1 MFLKKHIRKKG
12 GKAHVYWSLVESY
25 RTPRGPRNRIVAYLG
40 ELEETDREGWAN
52 LCRTL
57 DGKPLPALQPG
68 LFESKAPLAT
78 DSGEADN
85 PVPEKITVNV
95 RGVHVKSAKDFGD
108 VYLALILWRTLGLDE
123 LLGKLM
129 SGGKEGIKWPLLAAM
144 LVIARFLNP
153 SSELHISKMWYPG
166 TALPEVLGITPEK
179 VYTQR
184 LYRALDALHPR
195 KEEIEKHLASRLGEL
210 FEVKHDILLY
220 DITSTYFE
228 GEAKKNPRAKRG
240 YSRDKRFDCK
250 QVCLGLVATEDGLPL
265 AYEVF
270 DGNRVDVTTIEEI
283 VEAMEK
289 KYGEANR
296 VWVLDRGMVSE
307 DNLEFIRERGGSYLV
322 GTPRSMLRKF
332 ERELTESGWTE
343 VYEDLEVKLCS
354 SPDGNETFVLCRS
367 ASRVEKEKAMHERFS
382 RRIEAALEKIG
393 KRLGKAKKRPNRS
406 RTERQIGRLL
416 GRNSRAAGKY
426 EIVLEDDP
434 DRKGHLKLQ
443 WSIREEWSDWA
454 SLSEG
459 TYLLRTNMNEKSPE
473 KLWKTYIQLTDAE
486 AAFRTIKSDLAI
498 RPIYHQTEKRVQ
510 AHILVAFLAYAMW
523 KTLQKWMEQSGLGR
537 GVRTVLEEFARIK
550 CCEVV
555 LPTSAGKEISL
566 RCITKPDGYQ
576 RTLLQRLKINIPLR
590 LGAPRWRKHVKLD
603 SQCSPDF

>member
-1 MFLKKHIRKKG
+1 MFLKKQTRKKD
-12 GKAHVYWSLVESY
+12 GKDHIYWELVESY
-25 RTPRGPRNRIVAYLG
+25 RTARGPRHRTVAYLG
-40 ELEETDREGWAN
+40 ELGETGREGWAN

-57 DGKPLPALQPG
+57 DGKPLGEIQPG
-68 LFESKAPLAT
+68 LF
-78 DSGEADN
+78 DEAGKTSE
-85 PVPEKITVNV
+85 PVPENV
-95 RGVHVKSAKDFGD
+95 SVDIRGVRVESAKDFGD

-123 LLGKLM
+123 LFGKLM
-129 SGGKEGIKWPLLAAM
+129 SGGREAIKWPLIAAM
-144 LVIARFLNP
+144 LVIARFLRP
-153 SSELHISKMWYPG
+153 SSELNISNTWYPG
-166 TALPEVLGITPEK
+166 TVLPEILGITPEK

-184 LYRALDALHPR
+184 LYRALDALHPH

-228 GEAKKNPRAKRG
+228 GEAKKNPQAKRG

-250 QVCLGLVATEDGLPL
+250 QVCIGLVVTEDGLPL

-270 DGNRVDVTTIEEI
+270 DGNRADVTTIEEI

-289 KYGEANR
+289 KYGKANR
-296 VWVLDRGMVSE
+296 IWVLDRGMVSE

-367 ASRVEKEKAMHERFS
+367 ASRIEKEKAMHERFS
-382 RRIEAALEKIG
+382 KRIEAALEKIG
-393 KRLGKAKKRPNRS
+393 KRLEKAKKRPNRAL
-406 RTERQIGRLL
+406 TERQIGRLL

-426 EIVLEDDP
+426 EIVLEDDS

-473 KLWKTYIQLTDAE
+473 KLWKMYIQLTDAE

-523 KTLQKWMEQSGLGR
+523 KTLQKWMEQSGIGR

-555 LPTSAGKEISL
+555 LPTSSGKEISL
-566 RCITKPDGYQ
+566 RCITKPDGHQ
-576 RTLLQRLKINIPLR
+576 QALLARLKIDIPLR
-590 LGAPRWRKHVKLD
+590 LGSPRWRKIAKLD
-603 SQCSPDF
+603 RKCSLDF

>member
-1 MFLKKHIRKKG
+1 
-12 GKAHVYWSLVESY
+12 
-25 RTPRGPRNRIVAYLG
+25 VAYLG
-40 ELEETDREGWAN
+40 ELEETGREGWAN

-57 DGKPLPALQPG
+57 DGKPLGEIQPG
-68 LFESKAPLAT
+68 LFDKERKTS
-78 DSGEADN
+78 E
-85 PVPEKITVNV
+85 PVPENV
-95 RGVHVKSAKDFGD
+95 SVDIRGVRVESAKDFGD

-123 LLGKLM
+123 LFGKLM
-129 SGGKEGIKWPLLAAM
+129 SGGREAIKWPLIAAM
-144 LVIARFLNP
+144 LVIARFLRP
-153 SSELHISKMWYPG
+153 SSELNISNTWYPG
-166 TALPEVLGITPEK
+166 TVLPEVLGIRPEK

-184 LYRALDALHPR
+184 LYRALDALHPH
-195 KEEIEKHLASRLGEL
+195 KEAIEKHLASRFGEL
-210 FEVKHDILLY
+210 FEVKYDILLY

-228 GEAKKNPRAKRG
+228 GEAKKNPQAKRG

-250 QVCLGLVATEDGLPL
+250 QVCIGLVVTEDGLPL

-322 GTPRSMLRKF
+322 GTPRNMLRKF

-343 VYEDLEVKLCS
+343 VYEDLEVKLCP
-354 SPDGNETFVLCRS
+354 SPEGDETFVLCRS

-382 RRIEAALEKIG
+382 KRIEAALEKIE
-393 KRLGKAKKRPNRS
+393 KRLKKAKKRPNRA

-434 DRKGHLKLQ
+434 DREGHLKLQ
-443 WSIREEWSDWA
+443 WSIREKWSDWA

-486 AAFRTIKSDLAI
+486 AAFRTIKFDLAI

-555 LPTSAGKEISL
+555 LPTSSGKEISL
-566 RCITKPDGYQ
+566 RCISKPDGHQ
-576 RTLLQRLKINIPLR
+576 RTLLARLKIDIPLR
-590 LGAPRWRKHVKLD
+590 LGSPRWRKIVKLD
-603 SQCSPDF
+603 RKCSLDF

>member
-1 MFLKKHIRKKG
+1 MFLKKQTRKKD
-12 GKAHVYWSLVESY
+12 GKNHIYWELVESY
-25 RTPRGPRNRIVAYLG
+25 RTARGPRHRTVAYLG
-40 ELEETDREGWAN
+40 ELEETGREGWAN

-57 DGKPLPALQPG
+57 DGKPLGEIQPG
-68 LFESKAPLAT
+68 LFDEERKTS
-78 DSGEADN
+78 E
-85 PVPEKITVNV
+85 PVPENV
-95 RGVHVKSAKDFGD
+95 SVDIRGVRVESAKDFGD

-123 LLGKLM
+123 LFGKLM
-129 SGGKEGIKWPLLAAM
+129 SGGKEAIKWPLIAAM
-144 LVIARFLNP
+144 LVIARFLRP
-153 SSELHISKMWYPG
+153 SSELNISNTWYPR
-166 TALPEVLGITPEK
+166 TVLPEVLGITPEK

-184 LYRALDALHPR
+184 LYRALDALHPY
-195 KEEIEKHLASRLGEL
+195 KEEIEKHLTSRLGEL

-228 GEAKKNPRAKRG
+228 GEAKKNPQAKRG

-250 QVCLGLVATEDGLPL
+250 QVCIGLVVTEDGLPL

-332 ERELTESGWTE
+332 ERELTESGWAE
-343 VYEDLEVKLCS
+343 VYEDLEVKLCP
-354 SPDGNETFVLCRS
+354 SPEGDETFVLCRS
-367 ASRVEKEKAMHERFS
+367 ASRTEKEKAMHERFS
-382 RRIEAALEKIG
+382 KRIETGLDKLG
-393 KRLGKAKKRPNRS
+393 KRLEKAKRRPIRS
-406 RTERQIGRLL
+406 RVERQIGRLL
-416 GRNSRAAGKY
+416 QKNSRAAGKY
-426 EIVLEDDP
+426 EIHVEDDP
-434 DRKGHLKLQ
+434 DREGHLKLT
-443 WSIREEWSDWA
+443 WNSREEWSNWA
-454 SLSEG
+454 TLSEG
-459 TYLLRTNMNEKSPE
+459 AYLLRTNMNEKSPE

-555 LPTSAGKEISL
+555 LPTSSGKEISL
-566 RCITKPDGYQ
+566 RCITKPDGHQ
-576 RTLLQRLKINIPLR
+576 QALL
-590 LGAPRWRKHVKLD
+590 VLD
-603 SQCSPDF
+603 F

>member
-1 MFLKKHIRKKG
+1 MFLKKQTRKKD
-12 GKAHVYWSLVESY
+12 GKDHIYWELVESY
-25 RTPRGPRNRIVAYLG
+25 RTARGPRHRTVAYLG
-40 ELEETDREGWAN
+40 ELGETGREGWAN

-57 DGKPLPALQPG
+57 DGKPLGEVQPG
-68 LFESKAPLAT
+68 LFDEERKTS
-78 DSGEADN
+78 E
-85 PVPEKITVNV
+85 PVPENV
-95 RGVHVKSAKDFGD
+95 SVDIRGVRVESAKDFGD
-108 VYLALILWRTLGLDE
+108 VYLALILWRTLELDE
-123 LLGKLM
+123 LFGKLM
-129 SGGKEGIKWPLLAAM
+129 SGGREAIKWPLIAAM
-144 LVIARFLNP
+144 LVIARFLRP
-153 SSELHISKMWYPG
+153 SSELNISNTWYPR
-166 TALPEVLGITPEK
+166 TVLPEILGITPEK

-184 LYRALDALHPR
+184 LYRALDALHPH
-195 KEEIEKHLASRLGEL
+195 KEEIEKHLTSRLGEL

-228 GEAKKNPRAKRG
+228 GEAKKNPQAKRG

-250 QVCLGLVATEDGLPL
+250 QVCIGLVVTEDGLPL

-354 SPDGNETFVLCRS
+354 FPDGNETFVLCRS

-382 RRIEAALEKIG
+382 KRIEAALEKIE
-393 KRLGKAKKRPNRS
+393 KRLEKAKKRPNRA

-416 GRNSRAAGKY
+416 GKNSRAAGKY

-459 TYLLRTNMNEKSPE
+459 AYLLRTNMNEKSPE

-555 LPTSAGKEISL
+555 LPTSSGKEISL
-566 RCITKPDGYQ
+566 RCITKPDGHQ
-576 RTLLQRLKINIPLR
+576 QALLARLKIDIPLR
-590 LGAPRWRKHVKLD
+590 LGSPRWRKIVKLD
-603 SQCSPDF
+603 RKCSLDF

>member
-57 DGKPLPALQPG
+57 DGKPLSALQPG

-129 SGGKEGIKWPLLAAM
+129 SGGKEGIKWPLIAAM

-166 TALPEVLGITPEK
+166 TALLEVLGITPEK

-184 LYRALDALHPR
+184 LYRALDALHPH
-195 KEEIEKHLASRLGEL
+195 KEEIEKHLTSRLGEL

-228 GEAKKNPRAKRG
+228 GEAKKNPQAKRG

-250 QVCLGLVATEDGLPL
+250 QVCLG
-265 AYEVF
+265 
-270 DGNRVDVTTIEEI
+270 
-283 VEAMEK
+283 
-289 KYGEANR
+289 
-296 VWVLDRGMVSE
+296 
-307 DNLEFIRERGGSYLV
+307 
-322 GTPRSMLRKF
+322 
-332 ERELTESGWTE
+332 
-343 VYEDLEVKLCS
+343 C
-354 SPDGNETFVLCRS
+354 
-367 ASRVEKEKAMHERFS
+367 
-382 RRIEAALEKIG
+382 
-393 KRLGKAKKRPNRS
+393 
-406 RTERQIGRLL
+406 
-416 GRNSRAAGKY
+416 
-426 EIVLEDDP
+426 
-434 DRKGHLKLQ
+434 
-443 WSIREEWSDWA
+443 
-454 SLSEG
+454 
-459 TYLLRTNMNEKSPE
+459 
-473 KLWKTYIQLTDAE
+473 
-486 AAFRTIKSDLAI
+486 
-498 RPIYHQTEKRVQ
+498 
-510 AHILVAFLAYAMW
+510 
-523 KTLQKWMEQSGLGR
+523 